1 MKKDLTVT
9 GAFVLLALSVA
20 LLFFQASLLGLI
32 LFWFGV
38 NLSIWQNL
46 VIVFLANMIFGG
58 SK

>member
-38 NLSIWQNL
+38 NLTIWQNL
-46 VIVFLANMIFGG
+46 AIVFLANMIFGG